1 MQELDRWL
9 VDLSVIQLLEEK
21 QLKKSDLIVT
31 ENYHIRLKEQTAKQL
46 IEKIKLNMNAKAT
59 FKGRNATCQTILF
72 GNVQG
77 LARFVIGKS
86 KGLGLDV
93 PPLAVNRNDD
103 LDVQEHILAMRP
115 QERKAL
121 GISKSGLWY
130 QKKKLAEGKTIK
142 VYDKVLSKLILY

>member
-1 MQELDRWL
+1 
-9 VDLSVIQLLEEK
+9 
-21 QLKKSDLIVT
+21 
-31 ENYHIRLKEQTAKQL
+31 
-46 IEKIKLNMNAKAT
+46 MNAKAT

-77 LARFVIGKS
+77 LAHFVIGKS
-86 KGLGLDV
+86 KRLDFGM
-93 PPLAVNRNDD
+93 PPLAVKRNDD
-103 LDVQEHILAMRP
+103 LDVQERILAMTP

-130 QKKKLAEGKTIK
+130 QKRLAESKTIK